1 MDIFDVIIIGGG
13 PAGLAAAISAK
24 KQGADTLIIEREK
37 KIGGILK
44 QCIHDGFGLITFKEK
59 LSGPE
64 YAERYIK
71 MVKDKNIPV
80 LTSTYVVKVEKQ
92 EEIFT
97 LTLVNSSEGNFK
109 IQTKSLILANGC
121 RERTSKQV
129 FINGTRPAGV
139 FSAGTAQYLVNI
151 NGYLPCKKCVILGS
165 GDIGLIMARRLT
177 LEGSK
182 VVAVYEAKDTP
193 SGLSRNLVQCLEDY
207 SIPLYLSHTIT
218 RIFGDERVEAVEVMQ
233 VDQNMKPIEHTE
245 EIVSCDAVILSV
257 GLIPEN
263 EIAEMLGVE
272 IDSETKGPLVDQNFM
287 TNISGVFSCGN
298 ALHVNDLVDYV
309 SESGELSGKS
319 AALYVKNSRGSKLI
333 HIDKQCKDFLYVVP
347 QYINSVS
354 ENKEVTLYFRSR
366 EVVNNVEVQV
376 LHAENMLF
384 KRKYKSLKPPEM
396 ERIKVD
402 LSKVNFNIDKLEII
416 MSEGKDEGLIK
427 GETLTCIIC
436 PNGCTLSVEKLN
448 GEWLVQGNL
457 CPKGKGFAIT
467 EMTSPMRTICTTVRT
482 IYKDMPRL
490 AVRTDKEIPKNKIF
504 SIMEEINKI
513 ILECRVYNGDI
524 IIENILNTGAN
535 IIATSNMYLY

>member
-24 KQGADTLIIEREK
+24 NQGADTLIIEREK

-59 LSGPE
+59 LTGPE

-71 MVKDKNIPV
+71 MVKEKKIPV

-92 EEIFT
+92 GEIFK
-97 LTLVNSSEGNFK
+97 LTLINSSEGNFMLQAK
-109 IQTKSLILANGC
+109 TLILANGC

-139 FSAGTAQYLVNI
+139 FSAGTAQSLVNI
-151 NGYLPCKKCVILGS
+151 NGYLPCRKCVILGS

-177 LEGSK
+177 LEGAK

-218 RIFGDERVEAVEVMQ
+218 RVFGDERVESVEVMQ
-233 VDQNMKPIEHTE
+233 VDENMKPIKYTE

-263 EIAEMLGVE
+263 EIAEMLGIE
-272 IDSETKGPLVDQNFM
+272 IDIGTKGPLVDQNFM
-287 TNISGVFSCGN
+287 TNVSGIFSCGN

-309 SESGELSGKS
+309 SESGELAGKS
-319 AALYVKNSRGSKLI
+319 AALYVKNKEDNKLI
-333 HIDKQCKDFLYVVP
+333 QIYKESKDFLYVVP
-347 QYINSVS
+347 QYINCISD
-354 ENKEVTLYFRSR
+354 NKDVTLYFRSR
-366 EVVNNVEVQV
+366 KVRTNVEVQV
-376 LHAENMLF
+376 LLGEDILF

-396 ERIKVD
+396 ERIKID
-402 LSKVNFNIDKLEII
+402 LSKVNFNIDKLQIV
-416 MSEGKDEGLIK
+416 MCGGKGEELTED
-427 GETLTCIIC
+427 ETLTCIVC
-436 PNGCTLSVEKLN
+436 PNGCKLSVEKVN
-448 GEWLVQGNL
+448 GEWVVQGNL
-457 CPKGKGFAIT
+457 CPKGKDFAIN
-467 EMTSPMRTICTTVRT
+467 EMISPRRSICTTVRT
-482 IYKDMPRL
+482 IYKDTPRL
-490 AVRTDKEIPKNKIF
+490 AVKTDREIPKSKIF

-513 ILECRVYNGDI
+513 NLDRRVYNGDI

-535 IIATSNMYLY
+535 LIATSNMYL

>member
-1 MDIFDVIIIGGG
+1 MDIFDVVIIGGG

-24 KQGADTLIIEREK
+24 EQGADTLIIEREK

-71 MVKDKNIPV
+71 MVKDMNIPV
-80 LTSTYVVKVEKQ
+80 FTSTYVVKVEKQ
-92 EEIFT
+92 EDIFT
-97 LTLVNSSEGNFK
+97 LTLVNSCEGNFK
-109 IQTKSLILANGC
+109 IQAKSLILANGC

-129 FINGTRPAGV
+129 FINGTRPAGI

-151 NGYLPCKKCVILGS
+151 NGYLPSRKCVILGS

-177 LEGSK
+177 LEGTK

-207 SIPLYLSHTIT
+207 YIPLYLSHTIT

-233 VDQNMKPIEHTE
+233 VDENMKPIKYTE
-245 EIVSCDAVILSV
+245 EIVSCDAIILSV

-263 EIAEMLGVE
+263 EIAEMLNVD
-272 IDSETKGPLVDQNFM
+272 IDSATKGPLVDQNFM
-287 TNISGVFSCGN
+287 TSVSGIFSCGN

-309 SESGELSGKS
+309 SESGKLSGKS
-319 AALYVKNSRGSKLI
+319 AALYVKNKEKSKLI
-333 HIDKQCKDFLYVVP
+333 HIDKECKDFLYVVP
-347 QYINSVS
+347 QHINSAS
-354 ENKEVTLYFRSR
+354 ENEEVTLYFRSR
-366 EVVNNVEVQV
+366 EVINNVEVQV
-376 LHAENMLF
+376 LQGEDVLF

-396 ERIKVD
+396 ERIKID
-402 LSKVNFNIDKLEII
+402 LSKVNFNIDKLEIV
-416 MSEGKDEGLIK
+416 MFKDKEQRLIES
-427 GETLTCIIC
+427 ETLTCIVC
-436 PNGCTLSVEKLN
+436 PNGCRLSIEKVN
-448 GEWLVQGNL
+448 GEWIVQGNL
-457 CPKGKGFAIT
+457 CPKGKEFAVN
-467 EMTSPMRTICTTVRT
+467 EMTSPMRTICTTVKT

-490 AVRTDKEIPKNKIF
+490 AVRTDREIPKGKIF
-504 SIMEEINKI
+504 TLMQEINKI
-513 ILECRVYNGDI
+513 NLEHRVYNGDI

-535 IIATSNMYLY
+535 IIATSNMYL

>member
-1 MDIFDVIIIGGG
+1 MDIFDVVIIGGG

-24 KQGADTLIIEREK
+24 NQGADTLIIEREK

-59 LSGPE
+59 LTGPE

-71 MVKDKNIPV
+71 MVKEKKIPV

-92 EEIFT
+92 GEIFK
-97 LTLVNSSEGNFK
+97 LTLINSSEGNFML
-109 IQTKSLILANGC
+109 QAKSLILANGC

-139 FSAGTAQYLVNI
+139 FSAGTAQSLVNI
-151 NGYLPCKKCVILGS
+151 NGYLPCRKCVILGS

-177 LEGSK
+177 LEGAK

-218 RIFGDERVEAVEVMQ
+218 RVFGDERVEAVEVMQ
-233 VDQNMKPIEHTE
+233 VDENMKPIKYTE
-245 EIVSCDAVILSV
+245 KIVSCDAVILSV

-263 EIAEMLGVE
+263 EIAEMLGIE
-272 IDSETKGPLVDQNFM
+272 IDIGTKGPLVDQNFM
-287 TNISGVFSCGN
+287 TNVSGIFSCGN

-319 AALYVKNSRGSKLI
+319 AALYVKNKEDNKLI
-333 HIDKQCKDFLYVVP
+333 QIDKESKDFLYVVP
-347 QYINSVS
+347 QYINCISH
-354 ENKEVTLYFRSR
+354 NKEGTLYFRSR
-366 EVVNNVEVQV
+366 KVRTNVEVQV
-376 LHAENMLF
+376 LLGEDILF

-396 ERIKVD
+396 ERIKID
-402 LSKVNFNIDKLEII
+402 LSKVNFKIDKLQIV
-416 MSEGKDEGLIK
+416 MSESKGEEFIE
-427 GETLTCIIC
+427 GETLTCIVC
-436 PNGCTLSVEKLN
+436 PNGCRLSVEKLH
-448 GEWLVQGNL
+448 GEWIVQGNL
-457 CPKGKGFAIT
+457 CPKGKDFAIN
-467 EMTSPMRTICTTVRT
+467 EMTSPSRSICTTVRT
-482 IYKDMPRL
+482 IYKDTPRL
-490 AVRTDKEIPKNKIF
+490 AVKTDREIPKSKIF

-513 ILECRVYNGDI
+513 NLDRRVYNGDI
-524 IIENILNTGAN
+524 IIENILNTGVN
-535 IIATSNMYLY
+535 IIATSNMYL